1 MTTTFRI
8 SEIAER
14 SGFSPTTLRYY
25 EDIGLLPEPA
35 RTPSGYRAYDERTLE
50 TLAFI
55 ARAKQ
60 LGCSL
65 EEIGELSSAFDGGE
79 CGPVQDRLSEAV
91 EAKITE
97 AQAQIATMMTF
108 TAELQAARASLSVN
122 RPDGPCDDSCGCK
135 GSPERAPIATAI
147 PLIQAEATVIACS
160 LDAGSMDERLG
171 DWRSLI
177 GEDVRRVAIEGG
189 VRLEFPAGTDLA
201 RIVGLAEA
209 EQSCCRFFSFAITV
223 DERGVGLEVRAPD
236 DAAEVVHGLF
246 AVPA

>member
-1 MTTTFRI
+1 MATTYRI

-65 EEIGELSSAFDGGE
+65 DEIGELSAAFDSGE

-91 EAKITE
+91 EAKIGE
-97 AQAQIATMMTF
+97 AQAQIVTLMTF
-108 TAELQAARASLSVN
+108 TAELQAARASLGAS
-122 RPDGPCDDSCGCK
+122 RPEGPCDDSCGCK
-135 GSPERAPIATAI
+135 SSPERVPTSTAI
-147 PLIQAEATVIACS
+147 PLIRAEETSIACS
-160 LDAGSMDERLG
+160 LDGGAMEGRLE
-171 DWRSLI
+171 DWRSLM
-177 GEDVRRVAIEGG
+177 GEDVGRVAIDGG
-189 VRLEFPAGTDLA
+189 VRLEFPADTDIA
-201 RIVGLAEA
+201 HIVGLAEA
-209 EQSCCRFFSFAITV
+209 EQSCCRFFSFSITV

-236 DAAEVVHGLF
+236 DAAEIVHGLF
-246 AVPA
+246 GVPA